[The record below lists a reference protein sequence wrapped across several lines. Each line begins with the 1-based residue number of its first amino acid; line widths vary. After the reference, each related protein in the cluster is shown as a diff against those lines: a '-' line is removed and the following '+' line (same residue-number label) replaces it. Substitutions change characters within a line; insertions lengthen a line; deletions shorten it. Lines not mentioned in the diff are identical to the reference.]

1 MVDNTDVQQRVNAFL
16 TVPPGR
22 EDIRTFRFRVAPR
35 RFSVFDEEQL
45 QQSVELAAR
54 FMTIANSLNSQQDLH
69 PVLDEA
75 EQEAAV
81 ADPELV
87 RHALMIFLT
96 HHPRG
101 NELQIPSIEQRAPT
115 EVLPSHPPGALRARD
130 RKVPPSETLLGWFR
144 EDPKINEHHEH
155 WHVVYPYG
163 GIPDPTDPT
172 IKHTK
177 DRQGELFLYMHQ
189 QMLARYDTERLAVG
203 LPSVVPLSDYQ
214 APIAEGYDPGSHL
227 EIGAAHFSPRPPG
240 ERLGDLGRPGTP
252 KFISV
257 SRLEQWREQLEHA
270 ADTGSFLDGSPIDPD
285 KFPHLFGSTI
295 EASVDSVSKSV
306 FGNLHNLGHNFLAYI
321 NDPQHYESSTDIP
334 GVMTAP
340 RTALRDPV
348 FYRWHKHIDDIAF
361 GRHAPPHDFSDAPS
375 VLVRKSLN
383 GSAALHQS
391 PDIILCFKESIQ
403 SGADDSDASWQS
415 YGEIQFGGTNWDTDF
430 SASQLTTSELH
441 TMMCTRRFTF
451 VENNRATVD
460 LEYLYPKEFFYFL
473 RVENQL
479 DHAQDVTVRIF
490 LVAETFAEDRRKWI
504 EMDKFRHTL
513 HPSERAV
520 IFRRAE
526 ASSVIRKPAVKTLA
540 PVEIP
545 ATFHPPGSPVGTIAA
560 DPKAPANYCDCG
572 WPYNLLLPRGTREGM
587 KFRLLVML
595 TDWTIDQVADDTTC
609 GSMSYCG
616 AKEKYPDSR
625 AMGYPFDRPF
635 PADQTLEQTLSS
647 HNNMA
652 MRDITI
658 KWVDGPCP

>member
-1 MVDNTDVQQRVNAFL
+1 MADNTDVQQRVNAFL
-16 TVPPGR
+16 TVLPGR
-22 EDIRTFRFRVAPR
+22 ADIRTFLFRVPPR
-35 RFSVFDEEQL
+35 RFSVFDAEQL

-75 EQEAAV
+75 EQEATV

-115 EVLPSHPPGALRARD
+115 EVLPSHPPVAPQTRVME
-130 RKVPPSETLLGWFR
+130 VPPSETLLGWFR
-144 EDPKINEHHEH
+144 EDPKLNEHHEH
-155 WHVVYPYG
+155 WHVVYPYR

-172 IKHTK
+172 RFHTK

-203 LPSVVPLSDYQ
+203 LPSIVPLSDYR
-214 APIAEGYDPGSHL
+214 AKIDEGYDPGSHL
-227 EIGAAHFSPRPPG
+227 EIQIGASHFSPRPPG
-240 ERLGDLGRPGTP
+240 ERLGDLGRPGT
-252 KFISV
+252 
-257 SRLEQWREQLEHA
+257 SRFFPLTKLEQARDRLMSLA
-270 ADTGSFLDGSPIDPD
+270 ATTDGTQINPE
-285 KFPHLFGSTI
+285 FPHLFGSTI
-295 EASVDSVSKSV
+295 EASVDSINPGVY
-306 FGNLHNLGHNFLAYI
+306 GNLHNMGHVFLTHI
-321 NDPQHYESSTDIP
+321 NDPQHYDNDIP
-334 GVMTAP
+334 GVMNFP

-361 GRHAPPHDFSDAPS
+361 GRHVPPHDFSDAPS

-391 PDIILCFKESIQ
+391 PDIILCFKENIQ
-403 SGADDSDASWQS
+403 SGTDDSDASWQS
-415 YGEIQFGGTNWDTDF
+415 YGEIQFGGTNWNTDF
-430 SASQLTTSELH
+430 SSSQLTTSELH

-451 VENNRATVD
+451 VENDQMTVD

-479 DHAQDVTVRIF
+479 DHDQDVTVRIF
-490 LVAETFAEDRRKWI
+490 LAAQTFAEDRRKWI

-526 ASSVIRKPAVKTLA
+526 ASSVIRKPAVKTLG

-545 ATFHPPGSPVGTIAA
+545 VVDPHTHTGDAKSPE
-560 DPKAPANYCDCG
+560 NYCDCG

-595 TDWTIDQVADDTTC
+595 TDWTIDQVANDTTC

-635 PADQTLEQTLSS
+635 PTDQTLEQTLSS

-658 KWVDGPCP
+658 KWGDGPCL